1 MDIDDLDIYD
11 DLDTFQQV
19 EEKKSAELLSLESKY
34 NDSLKTNEELQKE
47 NADLKK
53 QLKRLNTNF
62 QNLLNTAKA
71 EINRK
76 DKQIERLHKEKD
88 DICFR
93 RNQRWMES
101 ADVASTNI
109 NHRNKNLDAR
119 ILTQNSKT
127 QFNHNIENDT
137 IQVPCIA
144 ERKVSDVGTKTSLDA
159 YARMREESHKSARR
173 DKISERRNES
183 RSNHEEDSGRRHMQR
198 EEHKLMRYKEH
209 SRERVESGHHTTRD
223 NSHSYKSRS
232 REHAREEKRDSR
244 SNRSYSD
251 SKERNAYS
259 NKSEYSGSRQHSYD
273 TKGNKERHGSGDRSR
288 SAYTETSRERH
299 SGSKRTCEDSKTPTT
314 YDDNKAY
321 KKRNN
326 SDKNTTD
333 KVVKASDDID
343 HQQNNLVK
351 SAKNVESTCENT
363 KLASIKK
370 IDENGSDPQELNKT
384 STQNKILFEELGA
397 NQNSYNIEEK
407 PVEENSLT
415 KENLLALGTETCEKS
430 NCKMTTDGKIS
441 PQVTVLFE
449 KLFGSSPS
457 RKQSVNYSLL
467 SNAKLENSSSSTTTS
482 PSKYT
487 DSSEQIAPTSKNSLP
502 KSEADECFVPIK
514 GSEPEKSSLS
524 DRNREIQ
531 ISEENSD
538 GTTTMSSNSA
548 NDIAETEVSA
558 LIALSDDEIQT
569 EFPND
574 GERND
579 TTDVK
584 SRDESTFEGPTNVV
598 LAGSGGRIETLQD
611 TRLPNIYEIRAL
623 QRRLKAEAAK
633 LVKNSKLFGKTSKL
647 SVKTSKPSLN
657 TTKLALKTSEISIKK
672 TEMTSNTI
680 AASFINP
687 EENCKDAESQ
697 NQGVKSESLL
707 DTTKNSLSNP
717 LEGSVVTD
725 AVVIANDKKKE
736 IGITNSYITEEESGD
751 FAKKKQH
758 TNTESESI
766 VENPA
771 IAKSATTD
779 SIKIEQEISVCKIT
793 AEKLAITNKKETNVD
808 EMQSRC
814 QTPANKSIVSNKT
827 EAEANDSYK
836 VKSNRQSKSEIR
848 IIKAKETILEGY
860 DVGEFHMQ
868 FSSVLP
874 SNNEKSRIQANA
886 LSKSCVVEEK
896 MSGKCPA
903 VLSTNPTECHK
914 PMKKVKD
921 IASATEISDQS
932 KNNDIV
938 QSNMSCENDSYSR
951 EDPAKITRS
960 TGLEVNH
967 GMEGNDLAPC
977 EDAVKMKGDTASR
990 VGKKERS
997 NKQKISDE
1005 QDVAQVQKF
1014 VDELEIL
1021 NEQKVADKQTIADE
1035 QENVNKQKISD
1046 EQEFVE
1052 RQKITNRQEI
1062 AHEQK
1067 IVHDREIADEQKVVK
1082 TNEKIGI
1089 EVQKSADGEVE
1100 IAKHKPSESPNECH
1114 IAIENE
1120 NTNAKNS
1127 ETKAAESSKLNKN
1140 NRVESNES
1148 ITQRASKDDKS
1159 KAVNAENSAINV
1171 NVNSKNISA
1180 IAKSDS
1186 DVQADSKQKGV
1197 DEKRAVLNGGN
1208 SQTGNNPT
1216 KSSDIRAESESKKL
1230 QDELAYLFS
1239 SKEARYLDEIQA
1251 KSTKASAPKA
1261 GEEHLKKNKGSA
1273 ADDIHDQN
1281 SEKQT
1286 RELVKS
1292 RELSLERNALLYN
1305 MKRAE
1310 IMSKFKIPKISAKRK
1325 RENNDEANKANASLE
1340 NGAASEDGVTRNP
1353 KTNDGVEERM
1363 DRNKKKPKKEYNSI
1377 TQKMLL
1383 KKDET
1388 KVVEINANA
1397 ERELID
1403 KRLPNG
1409 RTPEEEQALS
1419 AEQIQSERIIKE
1431 IDNWARRTVGAA
1443 SEMIENTINE
1453 SGKPQDSGRAELLTT
1468 KGKSKVVTAS
1478 VTQEGQQKTE
1488 INSTF
1493 PVVQKSSKMS
1503 IEKSITPPILPPQLC
1518 EQRERGEKE
1527 QLANITAVNGGG
1539 LENVP
1544 SHLPNKRCKH
1554 NSSADMK
1561 ASDTF
1566 NNQKTDK
1573 HKPPKDS
1580 KSHQTPTNKSEVNC
1594 KGRTKHVAGAQQQRT
1609 GQANELSI
1617 CSEEGSAKYGKTHD
1631 GVDQNAVADGE
1642 AIAPGVGVQ
1651 DLSKMV
1657 ESSERA
1663 RKEMTNESQ
1672 ALKIKKTES
1681 GNKTGNE
1688 INQACEQLEC
1698 KSKIQHSTGKVS
1710 STSQADSKQVATDI
1724 PNNNSKCSFADKPTE
1739 NHNSHKEKVRNTAV
1753 EKKRDTDKQLSY
1765 AAEEP
1770 MAADSHE
1777 KCTKTTEN
1785 MKTIENVQ
1793 KLSNKEISAT
1803 REATESL
1810 PNRSTNVVPS
1820 FSNTIIDR
1828 PNAVETGVHPGSEYK
1843 HSKPS
1848 KRHSS
1853 DVRTNDEC
1861 EVISKPHKRKRCQ
1874 LRIEDSEEEDA
1885 CKTECATTI
1894 LPTPEPQEVSAT
1906 DSQDIDILDILQND
1920 RVNESNATLPAPETP
1935 SALPANISQDEQ
1947 YKEIDSRLE
1956 QMFASPKVT
1965 DKTAS
1970 APQVRTFPQPN
1981 ADIGKLKGF
1990 QSVQPHSDD
1999 KSALET
2005 SATMPGALE
2014 TEKAASAS
2022 ATRSLD
2028 FNVSDSLLS
2037 DISCTALQVS
2047 DSNVTIDETN
2057 HSAMSMNSTL
2067 SDGNLSTKHI
2077 SLGSSDYRFEKI
2089 SDNVVN
2095 LFITRKRRGKRKE
2108 MIEAVTTTTIPT
2120 NTVKKT

>member
-109 NHRNKNLDAR
+109 NHRNKNVDAR

-137 IQVPCIA
+137 NQVPCIA

-159 YARMREESHKSARR
+159 YARMREESLKSARR

-183 RSNHEEDSGRRHMQR
+183 RSDHEEDTGRRHMQR
-198 EEHKLMRYKEH
+198 EEHKLLRYKEH
-209 SRERVESGHHTTRD
+209 GRERVESGHNTTRD

-232 REHAREEKRDSR
+232 REHVRAEKRDNS

-299 SGSKRTCEDSKTPTT
+299 SGSKRTCEDSKKPTT
-314 YDDNKAY
+314 YDDNKAH

-351 SAKNVESTCENT
+351 STKNVESTCENT

-370 IDENGSDPQELNKT
+370 VEENASDLQELNKT
-384 STQNKILFEELGA
+384 STLNKILCEELGA

-407 PVEENSLT
+407 PVAENSLT

-430 NCKMTTDGKIS
+430 SCKMTTDGKIS
-441 PQVTVLFE
+441 PQMTVLFE
-449 KLFGSSPS
+449 NLFGSSPS
-457 RKQSVNYSLL
+457 RKQSMHYSLL
-467 SNAKLENSSSSTTTS
+467 SSAKLENSSSSTTTS

-538 GTTTMSSNSA
+538 DTTTMSSNSA
-548 NDIAETEVSA
+548 NDIAETVKPIEVST

-569 EFPND
+569 EFAND

-584 SRDESTFEGPTNVV
+584 SKDESTFEGPTNVV
-598 LAGSGGRIETLQD
+598 LAGSGGRIETMQD
-611 TRLPNIYEIRAL
+611 ARLPNIYEIRAL

-657 TTKLALKTSEISIKK
+657 TTTLALKTSEISIKK

-687 EENCKDAESQ
+687 EENCKD
-697 NQGVKSESLL
+697 
-707 DTTKNSLSNP
+707 TTKNSLSNP
-717 LEGSVVTD
+717 LEESVVTD
-725 AVVIANDKKKE
+725 AVVIANDQKKE
-736 IGITNSYITEEESGD
+736 IGITKEESGD
-751 FAKKKQH
+751 FEKKKQH
-758 TNTESESI
+758 TNSESENI

-779 SIKIEQEISVCKIT
+779 SIKLEQEISVCKST
-793 AEKLAITNKKETNVD
+793 AEKLAITNKKETNVV
-808 EMQSRC
+808 EVQSRC

-827 EAEANDSYK
+827 EAEANDLYK

-868 FSSVLP
+868 SSSKGKNSLLP

-896 MSGKCPA
+896 MSGKFPA

-914 PMKKVKD
+914 PMEKVKD

-932 KNNDIV
+932 KNNEIF
-938 QSNMSCENDSYSR
+938 QSNMSCENDSFSR

-960 TGLEVNH
+960 SGLEVNH
-967 GMEGNDLAPC
+967 GLEGNVLAPC
-977 EDAVKMKGDTASR
+977 EDAVKMKGDTANP

-997 NKQKISDE
+997 NKQKISDG
-1005 QDVAQVQKF
+1005 QDIAQVQKF
-1014 VDELEIL
+1014 VDELDIL

-1035 QENVNKQKISD
+1035 QENVNKQKIAD

-1052 RQKITNRQEI
+1052 RQKITDRQEI

-1067 IVHDREIADEQKVVK
+1067 IVHDRETPDEQKVVK

-1100 IAKHKPSESPNECH
+1100 LAKHKSSESPNECYF
-1114 IAIENE
+1114 AIENE
-1120 NTNAKNS
+1120 NTNAKSS
-1127 ETKAAESSKLNKN
+1127 ETKAAESSKLNRN

-1148 ITQRASKDDKS
+1148 ITQRASKDDNS
-1159 KAVNAENSAINV
+1159 KAVNAENSAVNV

-1186 DVQADSKQKGV
+1186 DVQADSKQKRV

-1208 SQTGNNPT
+1208 SQTDNNRT
-1216 KSSDIRAESESKKL
+1216 KNSDIRAESESKEL
-1230 QDELAYLFS
+1230 QDELSYLFS
-1239 SKEARYLDEIQA
+1239 SKEVRYLDEIQA
-1251 KSTKASAPKA
+1251 KSTKAFAPKA

-1273 ADDIHDQN
+1273 ADDQN

-1377 TQKMLL
+1377 TEKMLL

-1397 ERELID
+1397 EREMID

-1443 SEMIENTINE
+1443 SEIIENTINE
-1453 SGKPQDSGRAELLTT
+1453 SGKPQDSGAELLTT

-1493 PVVQKSSKMS
+1493 PVVQKSSKMG
-1503 IEKSITPPILPPQLC
+1503 IEKSLTPPILPPQLC
-1518 EQRERGEKE
+1518 EQPERGEKE
-1527 QLANITAVNGGG
+1527 QLANIAAVNGGD

-1594 KGRTKHVAGAQQQRT
+1594 KGRTKHVAGVQQQRT
-1609 GQANELSI
+1609 GQANVLSI

-1672 ALKIKKTES
+1672 TLKIKKTES

-1688 INQACEQLEC
+1688 IIQAIEQLEC
-1698 KSKIQHSTGKVS
+1698 KSKIQHSTEKVS

-1724 PNNNSKCSFADKPTE
+1724 PNNNTKCSFAEKPTE

-1753 EKKRDTDKQLSY
+1753 EKKRDTDEQLIY

-1793 KLSNKEISAT
+1793 KLSYKEISAT

-1828 PNAVETGVHPGSEYK
+1828 PNTAETGVLPGSEYK
-1843 HSKPS
+1843 HSKPL

-1885 CKTECATTI
+1885 CNTECATTM

-1920 RVNESNATLPAPETP
+1920 RVNDSNATLPAPETP

-1970 APQVRTFPQPN
+1970 APQVRTLPQPN

-1990 QSVQPHSDD
+1990 QPVQPHSDE

-2047 DSNVTIDETN
+2047 DPNVTIDETN
-2057 HSAMSMNSTL
+2057 HSAMSMNSSL
-2067 SDGNLSTKHI
+2067 SDGNLSTKRI

-2120 NTVKKT
+2120 NTVSKT